1 MVFEHLV
8 FNLAEYTENNQDRE
22 SDQVYILLDDNVDD
36 DKDRVV
42 AQAISLDIRGDFG
55 FFLHRPIDET
65 NDGIEYEWTGNLFH
79 IMVNTKEHVVKII
92 DLTDEEDHVYVVD
105 LNQWQ
110 EALLDWKQFYLET
123 LGFLE
128 FKSVALSH
136 MMGVLI
142 LTYDQMDGNC
152 CSYEM
157 LIEAINKCSKRYGI
171 NTSVIYRDC
180 RKVTGLYDIRL
191 FYYWARGVLDNKHRY
206 DFSYDLLNDFV
217 LTNLDLF
224 YDNIRPSILKHFGV
238 KI

>member
-8 FNLAEYTENNQDRE
+8 FNLAEYYENNQDRE
-22 SDQVYILLDDNVDD
+22 IDQVYILLDDNVNDD
-36 DKDRVV
+36 NDRIV
-42 AQAISLDIRGDFG
+42 AQAISLDIRGDFD
-55 FFLHRPIDET
+55 FFINRKDDET
-65 NDGIEYEWTGNLFH
+65 NVGIEYEWTGNLFH
-79 IMVNTKEHVVKII
+79 IMVSTSENFVRII
-92 DLTDEEDHVYVVD
+92 DLTDEENHVYGVR
-105 LNQWQ
+105 LHQWQ
-110 EALLDWKQFYLET
+110 EALWDWKQFYLKT

-128 FKSVALSH
+128 FNSVALSH

-142 LTYDQMDGNC
+142 LTYDQMDGNF

-191 FYYWARGVLDNKHRY
+191 FYDWASGVLDNKHRY
-206 DFSYDLLNDFV
+206 DFPYDSLNDFV
-217 LTNLDLF
+217 LTRLDSL
-224 YDNIRPSILKHFGV
+224 DGNIRPSILKHFGV